1 MADINTEDLKA
12 KAQEALDGAG
22 KAAADAAE
30 AAKPVLDE
38 AGKKAQE
45 AFDAAGK
52 AVMDAADAAGKA
64 AKPVLDEAGKKA
76 AEAFDAAGKAVM
88 DAADAAGKAAK
99 PVLDEA
105 GKRAAEAF
113 EAAKPVIDDVAAKVA
128 PVVEGAAAAV
138 APVVD
143 TVGAKA
149 SEFAKQTGLDKT
161 FETVAHDA
169 GTVAEAAKN
178 KVEEFTGRDLDG
190 DGKIGA
196 GTKEAAPAVEGEEAA
211 EEPTADASAIGEE
224 AAKAAVDIA
233 TGAKNK
239 VETLLNKDLDGDGKI
254 G

>member
-30 AAKPVLDE
+30 AAKPMIDE
-38 AGKKAQE
+38 AGKKVGE
-45 AFDAAGK
+45 AFDAAS
-52 AVMDAADAAGKA
+52 KA
-64 AKPVLDEAGKKA
+64 AKPVLDEAGKKVG
-76 AEAFDAAGKAVM
+76 EAFDAAS
-88 DAADAAGKAAK
+88 KAAK

-105 GKRAAEAF
+105 GKKVGEAF
-113 EAAKPVIDDVAAKVA
+113 DAAKPVIDDVAAKVA

-149 SEFAKQTGLDKT
+149 NEFAKQTGLDKT

-178 KVEEFTGRDLDG
+178 RVEELTGRDLDG
-190 DGKIGA
+190 DGKVGA
-196 GTKEAAPAVEGEEAA
+196 GTKGTDPAVEAEEAA
-211 EEPTADASAIGEE
+211 EKVAADAKAIGEE

-239 VETLLNKDLDGDGKI
+239 VETMLNKDLDGDGKI

>member
-12 KAQEALDGAG
+12 KAQEAIDEAG
-22 KAAADAAE
+22 KAA
-30 AAKPVLDE
+30 KPVI
-38 AGKKAQE
+38 
-45 AFDAAGK
+45 DAAGK

-64 AKPVLDEAGKKA
+64 AKPVIDEAGKKA
-76 AEAFDAAGKAVM
+76 QEALDVAGKAVKDATDAAGKAVM

-99 PVLDEA
+99 PVFDEA
-105 GKRAAEAF
+105 GKRAQEAF
-113 EAAKPVIDDVAAKVA
+113 DAAKPVIDNVSAKVA

-161 FETVAHDA
+161 IETVAHDA
-169 GTVAEAAKN
+169 GTVAAAAKN
-178 KVEEFTGRDLDG
+178 KVEELTGRDLDG
-190 DGKIGA
+190 DGVIGA
-196 GTKEAAPAVEGEEAA
+196 GVKEAAPAVEGEEAA
-211 EEPTADASAIGEE
+211 EEPVAETKAIGEE
-224 AAKAAVDIA
+224 AAKAAANIA

-239 VETLLNKDLDGDGKI
+239 VETILNKDLDGDGKI

>member
-30 AAKPVLDE
+30 AAKPMIDE
-38 AGKKAQE
+38 AGKKVGE
-45 AFDAAGK
+45 AFDAASKAAKPVIDEAGK
-52 AVMDAADAAGKA
+52 KVGEAFDAASKA
-64 AKPVLDEAGKKA
+64 AKPVLDEAGKK
-76 AEAFDAAGKAVM
+76 
-88 DAADAAGKAAK
+88 
-99 PVLDEA
+99 
-105 GKRAAEAF
+105 AAEAF

-211 EEPTADASAIGEE
+211 EEPAADAKAIGEE
-224 AAKAAVDIA
+224 AVKAAADIA

>member
-38 AGKKAQE
+38 AGKKAQ
-45 AFDAAGK
+45 
-52 AVMDAADAAGKA
+52 
-64 AKPVLDEAGKKA
+64 
-76 AEAFDAAGKAVM
+76 EAFDAAGKAVM

-196 GTKEAAPAVEGEEAA
+196 GTKETAPAVEGEEAAEEAA

>member
-30 AAKPVLDE
+30 AAKPMIDE
-38 AGKKAQE
+38 AGKKVGE
-45 AFDAAGK
+45 AFDAASKAAKPVIDEAGK
-52 AVMDAADAAGKA
+52 KVGEAFDAASKA
-64 AKPVLDEAGKKA
+64 AKPVLDEAGKKV
-76 AEAFDAAGKAVM
+76 G
-88 DAADAAGKAAK
+88 
-99 PVLDEA
+99 
-105 GKRAAEAF
+105 EAF

-211 EEPTADASAIGEE
+211 EEPAGDAKAIGEE
-224 AAKAAVDIA
+224 AAKAAADIA